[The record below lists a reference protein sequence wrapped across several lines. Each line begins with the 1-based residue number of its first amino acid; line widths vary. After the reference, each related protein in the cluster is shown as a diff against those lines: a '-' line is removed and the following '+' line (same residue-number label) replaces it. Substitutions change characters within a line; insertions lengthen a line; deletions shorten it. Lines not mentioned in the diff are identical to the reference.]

1 MDWKFLFLDPKG
13 RIGRKDFWIGFAIL
27 FVAGIVL
34 GLIPVIGQIISLLML
49 YLWVCLGSKRL
60 HDMGKSGWLMV
71 IPFGLQIVAAV
82 VAMMAMGGAMM
93 AGAAGGDITGAAAAG
108 AMGGGLVAMLCA
120 LASLAFLIWIGAT
133 PGQPESNQYG
143 APPAPVVTAV

>member
-1 MDWKFLFLDPKG
+1 MDWKFLFLDSKG

-34 GLIPVIGQIISLLML
+34 GLIPVIGQIIGLLML
-49 YLWVCLGSKRL
+49 YLWVCLGAKRL

-71 IPFGLQIVAAV
+71 IPFALQL
-82 VAMMAMGGAMM
+82 VAMLVGMMSVGGAMM
-93 AGAAGGDITGAAAAG
+93 AGAAGNDAAMAG
-108 AMGGGLVAMLCA
+108 AMGGGLVVMLCG

-133 PGQPESNQYG
+133 PGQAEANQYG
-143 APPAPVVTAV
+143 PPPASTVTAV

>member
-27 FVAGIVL
+27 FVAGLVL
-34 GLIPVIGQIISLLML
+34 GMIPVIGQIIGLLML

-71 IPFGLQIVAAV
+71 VPFALQVLAMVLVVMAA
-82 VAMMAMGGAMM
+82 GGAMM
-93 AGAAGGDITGAAAAG
+93 AGAAGGDAAGGAMAG
-108 AMGGGLVAMLCA
+108 AMGGGLIAMLA
-120 LASLAFLIWIGAT
+120 GLASLAFLIWIGAT
-133 PGQPESNQYG
+133 PGQPEANQYG
-143 APPAPVVTAV
+143 PPPAPVVTAV